1 MKIAVASLRF
11 APGHIAH
18 LRAYREL
25 FLSLDC
31 EVKLFLDGEY
41 RSFMADVPDTVFIT
55 DYKDIVNWKPDR
67 VLSYNIAPQNIQ
79 LAKKCKRSNIP
90 FFYVLHEPW
99 DSLKELLSMAKSF
112 IPKRIIVHGVNY
124 LIAQNAY
131 KVILASEFGRDK
143 YLRYMK
149 GCNKNYDVFPLIFCD
164 DYNGLEKVERRYLSF
179 IGGFTKLRGCYQ
191 YLDLIKYSISRNEE
205 IRFLIATRSSTDSQ
219 LEDSVIKKAISDGR
233 LVVYSGKPMT
243 SNEINH
249 HYRES
254 ICAWNAY
261 ITSTQSGV
269 LANALMQGT
278 PVIVTDRGDSADI
291 VKDKRE
297 CRYVSL
303 PHDNQEIIEAY
314 QDIANHLEDYV
325 KNARHT
331 FEQKIKYSVYMK
343 RAREVF
349 EIDQPK

>member
-11 APGHIAH
+11 APGHLAH

-25 FLSLDC
+25 FLAIDC

-41 RSFMADVPDTVFIT
+41 RSFMEDVPDTVFIT
-55 DYKDIVNWKPDR
+55 DYKPIIEWKPDR
-67 VLSYNIAPQNIQ
+67 VLSYNISPQNIQ
-79 LAKKCKRSNIP
+79 LAKKCKRNKIP

-99 DSLKELLSMAKSF
+99 DSLKELMSMSKSF

-124 LIAQNAY
+124 LIAKNAY
-131 KVILASEFGRDK
+131 KVILASDFGRDK

-164 DYNGLEKVERRYLSF
+164 DYDSSVEVERKYFSF

-191 YLDLIKYSISRNEE
+191 FLDLIKYSISEDNGV
-205 IRFLIATRSSTDSQ
+205 RFLIATRSSIDSQ
-219 LEDSVIKKAISDGR
+219 IEDPVIKQAINDGR
-233 LVVYSGKPMT
+233 LSVYSGKPMT
-243 SNEINH
+243 SKEINY

-297 CRYVSL
+297 CRYISL
-303 PHDNQEIIEAY
+303 PHNNQEMISAY
-314 QDIANHLEDYV
+314 QDIVNNLEEYV
-325 KNARHT
+325 KNARQT
-331 FEQKIKYSVYMK
+331 FEQKYKYSVYVE
-343 RAREVF
+343 RAKKVF
-349 EIDQPK
+349 EIGKP